1 MNEDEITA
9 AVAEYQRTRE
19 QYAEFGDAL
28 TGVLTGLAGDAGIET
43 ESITARAKQPE
54 RLAEKLRS
62 KDAYA
67 GLEDITDLCGVRVV
81 TRYHADVA
89 RVCEVVEREFRTLEI
104 VEHGSDEIRSFGYA
118 SNHLIVKLDDTRRG
132 PLGEWRRF
140 SGLVA
145 EIQVRSILQHAWAS
159 ISHGLDYKT
168 GAEIPATVRRQ
179 LFRVA
184 ALLET
189 GDELFDSFRA
199 SVEQVKSDY
208 EATAKQDAWRDL
220 SLDYDSLTA
229 AWTRLPIAEI
239 VEAAERHGW
248 DRSAL
253 PETAPPGDLAD
264 RRLGRLITA
273 ASELGI
279 RTLGKL
285 ADEIDEMTRDGQRI
299 ERIAELATA
308 NGRRPSATAP
318 DVMVALLLSRDPRGR
333 AAERLHEEG
342 QASDTPLM
350 RAVAQIS
357 REG

>member
-1 MNEDEITA
+1 MNDDEIAA

-19 QYAEFGDAL
+19 LYAEFGDAL
-28 TGVLTGLAGDAGIET
+28 TGVLTGLARNARIET
-43 ESITARAKQPE
+43 ESITARAKDPE

-62 KDAYA
+62 NDAYT
-67 GLEDITDLCGVRVV
+67 GLEKITDRCGVRVV
-81 TRYHADVA
+81 TRYRADVV
-89 RVCEVVEREFRTLEI
+89 RVCEIVNREFTTLDS
-104 VEHGSDEIRSFGYA
+104 VDHGSEDIRSFGYA
-118 SNHLIVKLDDTRRG
+118 SQHLIVELSPVRSDL
-132 PLGEWRRF
+132 PEWHRF
-140 SGLVA
+140 GGLVA

-220 SLDYDSLTA
+220 GIDYDSLTA
-229 AWTRLPIAEI
+229 AWKRLPIAEI
-239 VEAAERHGW
+239 VEVAERHGW

-253 PETAPPGDLAD
+253 PATAPPGDLAD
-264 RRLGRLITA
+264 RRLGRLINA

-279 RTLGKL
+279 RTLGQL

-318 DVMVALLLSRDPRGR
+318 DVVVALLLSRDSRGR

-342 QASDTPLM
+342 QATDSPLM